1 MVPTAPLS
9 ILLLACD
16 TRRVF
21 LSTTCAS
28 AFVVLR
34 PPSSTAVVDGVSSD
48 LYLAQPMGVAR
59 RTTQGEDGING
70 DEVVRPSAPLEFLL
84 PAARVGLYIYQTLAI
99 AEEIGRLKSPKDY
112 NARVQLE
119 KAMNQLDNLLLSP
132 PSFIKTNDPT
142 VTRKDP
148 YNLPPVV
155 GEIAKQQQKQ
165 RERRQNSVEVGI
177 TPQFFE
183 VGTLMQERITWNRL
197 VKVENARESTSEVR
211 RAFNIYTTNLN
222 FNPTKYIYS
231 GSKEEK
237 RSMILNDKLPTA
249 VEVIRSDLDARD
261 LYRNVVQTKLED
273 AQAEWVYQK
282 KVMEEGEGLDVGEL
296 VELLIDANVAVD
308 KWFSFIPDGDIQE
321 ALEVLR
327 REQNL

>member
-177 TPQFFE
+177 TPQF
-183 VGTLMQERITWNRL
+183 L
-197 VKVENARESTSEVR
+197 
-211 RAFNIYTTNLN
+211 
-222 FNPTKYIYS
+222 S

-249 VEVIRSDLDARD
+249 VDVIRSDLDARD

-296 VELLIDANVAVD
+296 VELLIGANVAVD

-321 ALEVLR
+321 ALEVVR